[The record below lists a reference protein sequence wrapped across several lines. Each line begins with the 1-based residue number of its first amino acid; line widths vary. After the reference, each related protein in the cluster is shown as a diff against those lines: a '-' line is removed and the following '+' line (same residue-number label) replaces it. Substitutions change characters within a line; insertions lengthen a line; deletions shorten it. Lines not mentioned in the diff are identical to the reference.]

1 LDEADES
8 ATDSVNLLRG
18 PARGPSLF
26 SDTCAASGDGPRF
39 RFVEW
44 DSFSDE
50 TLIMDVLLDIRGMTS
65 RILGI
70 LEGDEEE
77 DSEEDA

>member
-1 LDEADES
+1 
-8 ATDSVNLLRG
+8 
-18 PARGPSLF
+18 
-26 SDTCAASGDGPRF
+26 
-39 RFVEW
+39 
-44 DSFSDE
+44 
-50 TLIMDVLLDIRGMTS
+50 MDVLLDIRGMTS